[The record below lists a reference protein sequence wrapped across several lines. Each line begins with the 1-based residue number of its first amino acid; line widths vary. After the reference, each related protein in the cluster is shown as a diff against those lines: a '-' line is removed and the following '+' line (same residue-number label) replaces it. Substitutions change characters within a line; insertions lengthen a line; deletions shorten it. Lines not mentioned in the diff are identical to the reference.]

1 MLSILPSINDNVT
14 NIIKGR
20 IENPILKRVIYE
32 EIIFSDNLRDIFK
45 EFFSSLV
52 LIEIDQIDNYL
63 IHFITLLDNIK
74 DNIKVL
80 VHKEIIQAFINLNS
94 DEQIFLILNLT
105 DLSKKIFVIL
115 SEDKTISQILKHLL
129 SSLSISSMDEGY
141 IIKFINSCKIINP
154 IISNEIISDLILNH
168 NIELINNDKILSVV
182 FNYYC
187 NDHNSL
193 NHECYQKI
201 KEIFYIKFD
210 TFNIK
215 LNQLKLDTMDMA
227 FEIYKMGVFIND
239 TGVGYSHFSSLS
251 KIELD
256 KNKLE
261 YIVKSIHTSLIHD
274 NIQQAKKILSIIF
287 VLDVKNIK
295 TFINYYNDWLLIRI
309 KTKTNIID
317 DEKILWNINN
327 DYNSIMK
334 MNIFSEYQ
342 KIINNLTYS
351 KIINND
357 LQKVFFVIGDTDK
370 VKKLDNVNIKLILNS
385 ISDNVKHHPKIDA
398 YINDISR
405 YIDKCTQLQKIE
417 HDSRQSKITITTK
430 YGNIKCPLLMGSILL
445 YLNDGDKTLQQLEN
459 LLKLSDDEIQKR
471 MKILMFYNI
480 VVCIN
485 ETEYK
490 YVEPYGSID
499 CEDSL
504 PITKNTDND
513 EYIKFTDIIMTIESR
528 IMKYVKPEK
537 INKMELER
545 KIQEFLGTSFC
556 RNIYYNQLE
565 SLKKRYYI
573 EEIDDM
579 IQYIV

>member
-1 MLSILPSINDNVT
+1 LT
-14 NIIKGR
+14 
-20 IENPILKRVIYE
+20 
-32 EIIFSDNLRDIFK
+32 
-45 EFFSSLV
+45 SLT
-52 LIEIDQIDNYL
+52 LIEINQIDNYL
-63 IHFITLLDNIK
+63 IHFIALLDNIK

-94 DEQIFLILNLT
+94 DEQIILILNLT
-105 DLSKKIFVIL
+105 ELSKKIFVIL

-154 IISNEIISDLILNH
+154 IISNEIISDLLLNH
-168 NIELINNDKILSVV
+168 SIELINNDKLLSVV
-182 FNYYC
+182 FNYYSKESHMIDYPC
-187 NDHNSL
+187 
-193 NHECYQKI
+193 HEKI

-215 LNQLKLDTMDMA
+215 INQMKLDTMEMA
-227 FEIYKMGVFIND
+227 FEIYKMGNFIFD
-239 TGVGYSHFSSLS
+239 TNIGYSHFTPLP
-251 KIELD
+251 KL
-256 KNKLE
+256 KFNKDQLE

-274 NIQQAKKILSIIF
+274 NILQAKKILSIIF
-287 VLDVKNIK
+287 IIDQKDIK

-317 DEKILWNINN
+317 EENTLWNINN

-342 KIINNLTYS
+342 KIINNLIYS

-357 LQKVFFVIGDTDK
+357 LQKVFFLIGDTNK
-370 VKKLDNVNIKLILNS
+370 VRKLDNVNIKLIVNS

-405 YIDKCTQLQKIE
+405 YIDNCTQLQKIE
-417 HDSRQSKITITTK
+417 HDSKQSKITITTK

-445 YLNDGDKTLQQLEN
+445 YLNEGNKTLLELEN
-459 LLKLSDDEIQKR
+459 LLKFSGDEIQKR
-471 MKILMFYNI
+471 MKILMFYNT

-490 YVEPYGSID
+490 YVEPYGSIN

-504 PITKNTDND
+504 PVTKNTVDD
-513 EYIKFTDIIMTIESR
+513 EYIKSTDIIMTTESV
-528 IMKYVKPEK
+528 IMKYVKPQK

-545 KIQEFLGTSFC
+545 RIQEFLGTSFC
-556 RNIYYNQLE
+556 RNMYYNQLD

-573 EEIDDM
+573 EEINDM